1 VVIWIKNKKIKK
13 IKTMLT
19 DLAGKIIEAS
29 FYWFIT
35 SFLMMGEEVT
45 SVWAMYCL
53 PKCQCGPTLEYI
65 KAEIS

>member
-1 VVIWIKNKKIKK
+1 
-13 IKTMLT
+13 MLT